1 MRFWSTSC
9 SEPGLVALL
18 RRREACGDRSL
29 ARGGRR
35 SPVQPPP
42 PPPTTSAAAADTLRG
57 FHPTAPP
64 AQLAHHTSGPASDD
78 AYAYSSRGPAKMP
91 RLEQQQKSVPSPGA
105 AAAGPALHSWAED
118 DFLRHCAASYCPL
131 TPSPRSTIDLDFSHD
146 GRLLASSQC
155 VCCS

>member
-1 MRFWSTSC
+1 M
-9 SEPGLVALL
+9 ALL

-35 SPVQPPP
+35 APIRPPPQPPAAA
-42 PPPTTSAAAADTLRG
+42 AAAADTLRG

-64 AQLAHHTSGPASDD
+64 AHSAQHGTGLTNDD
-78 AYAYSSRGPAKMP
+78 AYGYSSKGPAKMP
-91 RLEQQQKSVPSPGA
+91 RLESQQKSVPAPGA
-105 AAAGPALHSWAED
+105 AAAGPALQGWAED

-155 VCCS
+155 VCCPPV